1 VQLTREKVARRLG
14 APFDIRTKSQVVAA
28 LQSQS
33 VDALPGISREW
44 PRLSGVRQQL
54 PENFFPL
61 THASNAHIL
70 ECNEDGEYV
79 SYATDEFG
87 LNNPRGFLASKQI
100 DVAVLGS
107 SFVLGHCVTSA
118 KNFTGVLRASFPRT
132 GNFGM
137 AGSGALSSLAT
148 FREYVE
154 PLKPPLVVWVVNAL
168 MVDTREEMADPILSQ
183 YLQPAFTQNLVAR
196 QELIDRTWREI
207 AVSVQFEFDRKN
219 KVQMNRAITNRFDG
233 IPYLYNLRH
242 RLRLDQLPIE
252 PPRAPDLRPML
263 ASLDLMKQTIERWG
277 GTFVVVIEPL
287 YTEVVANQI
296 DAVLRHDRLA
306 SSIENSGIAVVDA
319 VEAVLPID
327 DRQGLYTMRIGNHLN
342 ARGNEIVGDFVVA
355 QLQTR
360 FHLPL
365 AGVVTPI
372 VNAQRPPTKG

>member
-1 VQLTREKVARRLG
+1 
-14 APFDIRTKSQVVAA
+14 
-28 LQSQS
+28 
-33 VDALPGISREW
+33 
-44 PRLSGVRQQL
+44 
-54 PENFFPL
+54 
-61 THASNAHIL
+61 
-70 ECNEDGEYV
+70 
-79 SYATDEFG
+79 
-87 LNNPRGFLASKQI
+87 
-100 DVAVLGS
+100 
-107 SFVLGHCVTSA
+107 
-118 KNFTGVLRASFPRT
+118 
-132 GNFGM
+132 
-137 AGSGALSSLAT
+137 
-148 FREYVE
+148 
-154 PLKPPLVVWVVNAL
+154 

-183 YLQPAFTQNLVAR
+183 YLQPAFTQNLAAR

-342 ARGNEIVGDFVVA
+342 ARGNEIVGNFVVA

>member
-1 VQLTREKVARRLG
+1 
-14 APFDIRTKSQVVAA
+14 
-28 LQSQS
+28 
-33 VDALPGISREW
+33 
-44 PRLSGVRQQL
+44 
-54 PENFFPL
+54 
-61 THASNAHIL
+61 L

-342 ARGNEIVGDFVVA
+342 ARGNEIVGNFVVA